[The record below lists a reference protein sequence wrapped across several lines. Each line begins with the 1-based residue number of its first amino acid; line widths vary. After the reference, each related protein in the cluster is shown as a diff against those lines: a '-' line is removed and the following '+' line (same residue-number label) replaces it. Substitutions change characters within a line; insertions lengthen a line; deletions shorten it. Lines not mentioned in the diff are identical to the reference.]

1 MWVLEYWDDIDADFL
16 RFYGIDLTKVDSVEP
31 PRFFKLAYRLP
42 AYEGVLSSRI
52 QEEKDL
58 EAKRN
63 PTAKALKKNPD
74 AKVVDFSEMVSDS
87 EESFIEY
94 K

>member
-16 RFYGIDLTKVDSVEP
+16 RFYGIDLTKAGAVEP
-31 PRFFKLAYRLP
+31 PRFFRLAYRLP

-52 QEEKDL
+52 QEEKEL
-58 EAKRN
+58 ETKRN

-74 AKVVDFSEMVSDS
+74 AKVVDVSEMMS
-87 EESFIEY
+87 EGFIET